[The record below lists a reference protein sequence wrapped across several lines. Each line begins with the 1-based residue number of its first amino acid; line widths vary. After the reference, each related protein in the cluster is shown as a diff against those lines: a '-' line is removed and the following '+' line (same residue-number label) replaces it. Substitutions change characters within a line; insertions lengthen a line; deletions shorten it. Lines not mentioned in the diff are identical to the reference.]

1 MNNNQILI
9 TGGSSMVGKHLQSIL
24 PEAVYLSSKDCDL
37 ENYEKTFE
45 LIKKIKPQRVI
56 HLAAKVGGIMDN
68 INNPVDFFEKNIYIN
83 TNILKACFQNNVLN
97 FTGILSTCI
106 YPDKVAD
113 DQYPMKENLLHE
125 GPPTPTNFSYGY
137 AKRCLAVQCQ
147 TYNKQY
153 GTNYSNLIPCNLY
166 SEYDHFEG
174 DKAHFLSSLIKKIS
188 DAKNKNSDHIQLMG
202 TGSPL
207 RQFMY
212 AEDLARAIEITVREN
227 KPFLYNIC
235 NNENLSIK
243 EMAEIGLKS
252 CDASEIEIKWDDSKP
267 DGQHRKD
274 ADASIFIEKYPKF
287 KFTKLK
293 DGIKKVYNLKFLNEK
308 S

>member
-9 TGGSSMVGKHLQSIL
+9 TGGSSMVAKHLQSIL
-24 PEAVYLSSKDCDL
+24 PEAIYLSSKDCDL
-37 ENYEKTFE
+37 ENYNQTFN
-45 LIKKIKPQRVI
+45 LIKDVKPDRVI

-83 TNILKACFQNNVLN
+83 TNILKACFHNNVFN

-106 YPDKVAD
+106 YPDKVTD

-137 AKRCLAVQCQ
+137 AKRCLAVQCE

-166 SEYDHFEG
+166 SEHDHFEG
-174 DKAHFLSSLIKKIS
+174 DKAHFLSSLIKKINH
-188 DAKNKNSDHIQLMG
+188 AKTNKIPHIELMG

-212 AEDLARAIEITVREN
+212 AEDLAKAIEITARESQ
-227 KPFLYNIC
+227 PFLYNIC
-235 NNENLSIK
+235 NDENLSIK
-243 EMAEIGLKS
+243 DMAEIGLKS
-252 CDASEIEIKWDDSKP
+252 CDANEIEIKWDNSKP
-267 DGQHRKD
+267 DGQYRKD
-274 ADASIFIEKYPKF
+274 ADASSFRKKYPEF

-293 DGIKKVYNLKFLNEK
+293 DGIKSVFERKFK
-308 S
+308 

>member
-1 MNNNQILI
+1 MKILV
-9 TGGSSMVGKHLQSIL
+9 TGGSSMVGKHLQKIMPNAL
-24 PEAVYLSSKDCDL
+24 YLSSKDCDL
-37 ENYEKTFE
+37 ENYNQTFN
-45 LIKKIKPQRVI
+45 LVKDVKPDRVI

-83 TNILKACFQNNVLN
+83 TNILKACFKNNVFN

-106 YPDKVAD
+106 YPDKVSS
-113 DQYPMKENLLHE
+113 DQYPMKENLLHQ
-125 GPPTPTNFSYGY
+125 GPPTQTNFSYGY
-137 AKRCLAVQCQ
+137 AKRCLAVQCE

-153 GTNYSNLIPCNLY
+153 QTNYSNLIPCNLY

-174 DKAHFLSSLIKKIS
+174 DKAHFLSSLVKKINN
-188 DAKNKNSDHIQLMG
+188 AKINKISHIELMG

-212 AEDLARAIEITVREN
+212 SEDLAKAIEITSRESQ
-227 KPFLYNIC
+227 PFLYNIC

-243 EMAEIGLKS
+243 EMAEIGLNS
-252 CDASEIEIKWDDSKP
+252 CDASEIKIKWDSSKP
-267 DGQHRKD
+267 DGQYRKD
-274 ADASIFIEKYPKF
+274 ADSSKFSKKYPDF

-293 DGIKKVYNLKFLNEK
+293 DGISKVYNDKFK
-308 S
+308 